1 MPVTQ
6 APQQG
11 HGVAIT
17 FSSGFMA
24 WITDVSASGMRR
36 EALETTNSATTSA
49 RTFIP
54 EKLVNYGEIRVSLQ
68 LKTSGDPPI
77 EGAAETITIT
87 WPMETGGTT
96 APNWTG
102 TGFMTAYEATAPI
115 NGIMTATA
123 TIKITGTLTFNAGS

>member
-1 MPVTQ
+1 MPVTL

-11 HGVAIT
+11 QGVAIT

-24 WITDVSASGMRR
+24 WITDLSVSGIRR
-36 EALETTNSATTSA
+36 EALETTNSATTTS

-54 EKLVNYGEIRVSLQ
+54 EKLVNYGELRVSLQ
-68 LKTSGDPPI
+68 LKTSADPPI

-96 APNWTG
+96 APTWSG
-102 TGFMTAYEATAPI
+102 TGFMTSYEATAPI

-123 TIKITGTLTFNAGS
+123 TIKFTGLITFTAGS

>member
-1 MPVTQ
+1 MPVTL

-11 HGVAIT
+11 HGTAIT

-36 EALETTNSATTSA
+36 EALETTNNSTTGA

-54 EKLVNYGEIRVSLQ
+54 EKLVNYGEYRVSLL
-68 LKTSGDPPI
+68 LKTSADPPI

-96 APNWTG
+96 APTWVG
-102 TGFMTAYEATAPI
+102 TGFMTAYEVAASM

-123 TIKITGTLTFNAGS
+123 TIKITGTITFTAGS

>member
-1 MPVTQ
+1 MPVTL

-24 WITDVSASGMRR
+24 WITDVSFSGMRR

-54 EKLVNYGEIRVSLQ
+54 EKLVN
-68 LKTSGDPPI
+68 
-77 EGAAETITIT
+77 
-87 WPMETGGTT
+87 
-96 APNWTG
+96 
-102 TGFMTAYEATAPI
+102 
-115 NGIMTATA
+115 
-123 TIKITGTLTFNAGS
+123 

>member
-1 MPVTQ
+1 MPVTLE
-6 APQQG
+6 PQQG

-24 WITDVSASGMRR
+24 WITDVSVSGIRR
-36 EALETTNSATTSA
+36 EALETTNSSTTAS

-68 LKTSGDPPI
+68 LKTSADPPI
-77 EGAAETITIT
+77 ESAAETITIT
-87 WPMETGGTT
+87 WPMEKGGTT
-96 APNWTG
+96 APTWSG
-102 TGFMTAYEATAPI
+102 TGFMTAYEATGSI

-123 TIKITGTLTFNAGS
+123 TVKITGTLTFTAGS

>member
-1 MPVTQ
+1 MPVTLE
-6 APQQG
+6 PQQG

-17 FSSGFMA
+17 FASGFMA
-24 WITDVSASGMRR
+24 WITDVSVSGIRR
-36 EALETTNSATTSA
+36 EALETTNSSTTAS

-68 LKTSGDPPI
+68 LKTSADPPI

-87 WPMETGGTT
+87 WPMEKGGAT
-96 APNWTG
+96 APTWSG
-102 TGFMTAYEATAPI
+102 TGFMTAYEATGPI

-123 TIKITGTLTFNAGS
+123 TVKITGTLTFTAGS